1 MFLVF
6 EELLQ
11 VAPIPH
17 HIHKSLRER
26 QRNWADG
33 DESASFIPD
42 GDIGGHRCG
51 VLAMKDFL
59 KPIPDWDS
67 HPLHPRLHRR
77 TADWRVRWSRKV
89 SSRDEGR
96 SQRKRLEQPNHACPV
111 LSP

>member
-59 KPIPDWDS
+59 KPIPDS
-67 HPLHPRLHRR
+67 
-77 TADWRVRWSRKV
+77 T
-89 SSRDEGR
+89 
-96 SQRKRLEQPNHACPV
+96 SQAAQEKRRLEGEVEQKGE
-111 LSP
+111 LSR